1 MTSNANNQRIKAQGG
16 MFPTYFKQYQPLDT
30 DITIEAKTDK
40 QGHLRLK
47 SYKIGTLTP
56 VTFEDDNNANVFDEK
71 YINNVLPKMK
81 VQSDSLVK
89 AQAWS
94 AAADAAAAGAGAAPV
109 PAVAVGT
116 ADEAAAAAAAAAAG
130 SVPVTEPITVPVPVP
145 VTEPITAPEPET
157 GSVPVAGTVTLGG
170 AKNIFPLFHS
180 KKSRSYKSKTGK
192 KKVIRR
198 NKSRKYRK

>member
-1 MTSNANNQRIKAQGG
+1 MDSSVNNQRIKAQGG

-47 SYKIGTLTP
+47 SYKIGTLNP

-94 AAADAAAAGAGAAPV
+94 AAADAAAA
-109 PAVAVGT
+109 
-116 ADEAAAAAAAAAAG
+116 AAAAG
-130 SVPVTEPITVPVPVP
+130 AVEVPVNNTGVPNGPNGPNNENVEVPVNNTGVPNGPNNENVEVP
-145 VTEPITAPEPET
+145 VNNT
-157 GSVPVAGTVTLGG
+157 GVPNGSDTVTPGG